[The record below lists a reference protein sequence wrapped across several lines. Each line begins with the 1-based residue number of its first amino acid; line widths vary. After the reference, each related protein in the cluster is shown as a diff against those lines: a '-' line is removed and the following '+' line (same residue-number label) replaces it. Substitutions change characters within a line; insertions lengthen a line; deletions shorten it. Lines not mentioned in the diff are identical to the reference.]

1 MVADGVGADGGWP
14 DGVADKQCGLT
25 GGAPQPGCSGA
36 SENVARNADDR
47 VDVVSP
53 LGVCQAVARRED
65 LDQTGLV
72 TGMALLVGRERAI
85 ERCGGFA
92 QRRDGVMQD
101 GLVCLDLGDQ
111 MNAACAACSNAF
123 FDNA

>member
-1 MVADGVGADGGWP
+1 MVADGVGADSGWQ
-14 DGVADKQCGLT
+14 DNVADKQRGLT
-25 GGAPQPGCSGA
+25 GGAPKSGRGGA

-53 LGVCQAVARRED
+53 LGVGQAAARRED

-72 TGMALLVGRERAI
+72 TGVALLVGSERAI

-92 QRRDGVMQD
+92 QRRDDVMQD

-111 MNAACAACSNAF
+111 MNAACGSLLEGF
-123 FDNA
+123 F